1 MKQNNVKQ
9 KYRLRYGMPEQ
20 KGGTGMETEQ
30 TMEQRLGVELETLRH
45 CILFRNMTDEEIR
58 SALAAVSARR
68 ASYARRA
75 VIGQDGDP
83 LEEVALILSGN
94 LHLTHAD
101 AAGNSNLMDVLG
113 PGDTLGVLNAV
124 GGYRLHSTITAATA
138 AEVLFF
144 RVDKRL
150 RANRLTDP
158 GQIRFVQNLTLA
170 VAQKAQRL
178 TKKLEDSIRRTTRE
192 RLQDYLSA
200 QYHKAGSRTFVIP
213 LNRQDLA
220 DFLFVDRSAMSNE
233 LCKMRD
239 EGLLKFEKSRFEL
252 LVQMPITDDEPD
264 PNEE

>member
-1 MKQNNVKQ
+1 
-9 KYRLRYGMPEQ
+9 
-20 KGGTGMETEQ
+20 METEQ
-30 TMEQRLGVELETLRH
+30 TMEQRLGVELEVLRR

-58 SALAAVSARR
+58 SALEAVSARR
-68 ASYARRA
+68 AGYARRA

-113 PGDTLGVLNAV
+113 PGDTLGELNAV
-124 GGYRLHSTITAATA
+124 GDYRLHSTITAASA
-138 AEVLFF
+138 AELLFF
-144 RVDKRL
+144 RVDRLL

-233 LCKMRD
+233 LCKMQD

-252 LVQMPITDDEPD
+252 LVQMPITDHEPD